1 MPELSKRLKKSLEE
15 TGRLFR
21 YKLLKKITREAN
33 GYITTGH
40 HIDDYIETVFINLI
54 RGGGYSSL
62 NAIPIY
68 KDGIFRP
75 LLVFTELEMNSILK
89 EEGWNVFEDESN
101 DSDKFLRNRIRKKIL
116 PFLKEE
122 GMNTNK
128 VYENFHNT
136 EEILLDLGESVN
148 EKQIASY
155 LRIDSLSLS
164 KINLGNLKQILDVY
178 ASLLKIHPFTRSILL
193 EVKKELEK
201 QTSFLIENREV
212 ILSKSSKSD
221 LFLIPKNSNTLKEAV
236 FETSEDKQILHWNG
250 NSKEVSIEFK
260 IGSYTNGLKIAKNGK
275 HFAISEILREK
286 QIPIPVR
293 EFIPILFKEN
303 QASIILFSLWDDR
316 MRDFI
321 GDLFYEHR

>member
-1 MPELSKRLKKSLEE
+1 
-15 TGRLFR
+15 
-21 YKLLKKITREAN
+21 
-33 GYITTGH
+33 
-40 HIDDYIETVFINLI
+40 
-54 RGGGYSSL
+54 
-62 NAIPIY
+62 
-68 KDGIFRP
+68 
-75 LLVFTELEMNSILK
+75 MNSILK
-89 EEGWNVFEDESN
+89 EEGWIVFEDESN

-122 GMNTNK
+122 GMNPNK

-136 EEILLDLGESVN
+136 EEILFDLEDSIN
-148 EKQIASY
+148 EKQIASH
-155 LRIDSLSLS
+155 LRIDSLSLN
-164 KINLGNLKQILDVY
+164 KINLGNLKQILDIY
-178 ASLLKIHPFTRSILL
+178 ASLLKIHPFTRNILL

-212 ILSKSSKSD
+212 SLSKSSKSD
-221 LFLIPKNSNTLKEAV
+221 LFIIPKNSKALKQAV
-236 FETSEDKQILHWNG
+236 LEPGEDKQIVHWNG
-250 NSKEVSIEFK
+250 SSKVVSIEFK
-260 IGSYTNGLKIAKNGK
+260 IGSFTNGLKIPKNGK